1 MKTLNGAL
9 LLALAFAFGC
19 GGGEQTQQASTE
31 TPEAAPAAAPSE
43 AAAAATEAPS
53 GPIDEA
59 LAEQGKQLFTTRGCT
74 GCHQIDTKL
83 IGPPLKGVTNQRSYE
98 WITHMILNPDSMT
111 ANDPAAKALLAE
123 YGTQMVNMGAT
134 ADDVRALYEYLRQQS
149 Q

>member
-1 MKTLNGAL
+1 MKTRNGAL
-9 LLALAFAFGC
+9 LIALAFAFGC
-19 GGGEQTQQASTE
+19 GGGESAKQETTE
-31 TPEAAPAAAPSE
+31 TPEAAPAAPAAP
-43 AAAAATEAPS
+43 AAATAEAPS

-83 IGPPLKGVTNQRSYE
+83 IGPPLKGVTNQRSYA
-98 WITHMILNPDSMT
+98 WITNMILHPDSMT

-123 YGTQMVNMGAT
+123 YGAQMVNMGAT